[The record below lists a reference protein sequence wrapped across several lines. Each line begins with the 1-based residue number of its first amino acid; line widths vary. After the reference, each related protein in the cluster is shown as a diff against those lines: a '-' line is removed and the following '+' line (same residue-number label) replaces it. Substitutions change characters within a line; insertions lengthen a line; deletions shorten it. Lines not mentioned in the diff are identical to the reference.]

1 MKEAIYSS
9 YYCIGLMKLNE
20 ALDFFDSQIQCFHV
34 LMDDEGKNVVEIDHP
49 EKEYATFG
57 DAGEL
62 FDLLAATFAVNHD
75 VNQEIIR
82 LLLSSAFEKEDD
94 YMLPKGSILLGVNA
108 NSMDDLDE
116 PIAEGMIGIMIQTI
130 SDEEFEIK
138 DNTVFVQGK
147 QCATISEI
155 METCNWNGM
164 PTVAFHIN

>member
-1 MKEAIYSS
+1 MKEAVYSS

-20 ALDFFDSQIQCFHV
+20 HLDFFDSQIQCVHV
-34 LMDDEGKNVVEIDHP
+34 LMDDEGKNMVEIDHL

-62 FDLLAATFAVNHD
+62 FDFLAATFAVNHD

-82 LLLSSAFEKEDD
+82 LFLSSAFEKEDD
-94 YMLPKGSILLGVNA
+94 YMLPKGSILLGINA
-108 NSMDDLDE
+108 NGMDDLDE
-116 PIAEGMIGIMIQTI
+116 PIVEGMIGIMIQTI

-138 DNTVFVQGK
+138 DNTVFVQGN

-164 PTVAFHIN
+164 PTVAFHNN